1 MALEITSVAEMNL
14 KSISSSFFPLNLRQ
28 DIEDN
33 LLENNSEYEDCE
45 CNSDHVNDRSDIRS
59 VKFKSFLF
67 PEMGVYF
74 LMLIIAVCF
83 LFLRSESVFDKSS

>member
-1 MALEITSVAEMNL
+1 MKIVNVILIMLMTVVTYEA
-14 KSISSSFFPLNLRQ
+14 SSLS
-28 DIEDN
+28 
-33 LLENNSEYEDCE
+33 
-45 CNSDHVNDRSDIRS
+45 
-59 VKFKSFLF
+59 